1 MSSLAIHSGAASI
14 PRSVRPVV
22 HYDGS
27 RSEVGTLPVIC
38 ESEVRLVVNGEPL
51 ATLLCSDA
59 ALRELVYGFLYD
71 EEVVDGAGE
80 IRSFSFDE
88 TSRTAQVAVARV
100 VDQPE
105 CPVRSSG
112 FAGVALKAPSDPLR
126 RTAAPRADATL
137 RYAGQVGA
145 PAAVAAV
152 RLMQDGATEYASTRG
167 MHCSALFD
175 GQRMVAHFEDV
186 GRHNT
191 LDKLAGFCLLEEF
204 ESDRLPHRHDGEGER
219 RDDAQGDQAGRLCGR
234 LALGPDR
241 RRGRAGGRGGRRAVR
256 VCAQRERN
264 PVRRVRRARG
274 RVGGSAVRRRGD
286 AQARLT
292 LWKFTWTSEQ
302 APLLSRSAPVMRID
316 L

>member
-1 MSSLAIHSGAASI
+1 MSSPAIHSGAASI

-204 ESDRLPHRHDGEGER
+204 DPTGCLIATTGRVSGEMMRKAIRLGACAVASLSGPTDAAVELADGAGVALFGYVRNGSATQYAGFGER
-219 RDDAQGDQAGRLCGR
+219 GGVSEARQSGTAGTLRL
-234 LALGPDR
+234 
-241 RRGRAGGRGGRRAVR
+241 V
-256 VCAQRERN
+256 
-264 PVRRVRRARG
+264 
-274 RVGGSAVRRRGD
+274 
-286 AQARLT
+286 
-292 LWKFTWTSEQ
+292 
-302 APLLSRSAPVMRID
+302 
-316 L
+316 

>member
-80 IRSFSFDE
+80 IRSFSLDE
-88 TSRTAQVAVARV
+88 ASRTAQVAVARV
-100 VDQPE
+100 VNRPE
-105 CPVRSSG
+105 CPVRPSG
-112 FAGVALKAPSDPLR
+112 FAGVALKAPSD
-126 RTAAPRADATL
+126 APRQT
-137 RYAGQVGA
+137 A
-145 PAAVAAV
+145 PASPDASAAGRPGPVSASTAIAAV
-152 RLMQDGATEYASTRG
+152 RQMQDSATEYSSTRG

-191 LDKLAGFCLLEEF
+191 LDKLAGFCLLEGFDPTGCLIATTGRVSGEMMRKAI
-204 ESDRLPHRHDGEGER
+204 RLGACAVASLSGPTDAAVELADGAGVALFGYVRNGSATQYAGFGER
-219 RDDAQGDQAGRLCGR
+219 GGASEPRQPGAAGTLRL
-234 LALGPDR
+234 
-241 RRGRAGGRGGRRAVR
+241 V
-256 VCAQRERN
+256 
-264 PVRRVRRARG
+264 
-274 RVGGSAVRRRGD
+274 
-286 AQARLT
+286 
-292 LWKFTWTSEQ
+292 
-302 APLLSRSAPVMRID
+302 
-316 L
+316 

>member
-88 TSRTAQVAVARV
+88 ASRTAQVAVARV
-100 VDQPE
+100 VDRPE

-152 RLMQDGATEYASTRG
+152 RIMQDGATEYASTRG

-191 LDKLAGFCLLEEF
+191 LDKLAGFCLLEDF
-204 ESDRLPHRHDGEGER
+204 DPTGCLI
-219 RDDAQGDQAGRLCGR
+219 ATT
-234 LALGPDR
+234 
-241 RRGRAGGRGGRRAVR
+241 
-256 VCAQRERN
+256 
-264 PVRRVRRARG
+264 G
-274 RVGGSAVRRRGD
+274 RVSGEMMRKAIRLGACAVASLSGPTDAAVELADGAGVALFGYVRNGSATQYAGFGERGD
-286 AQARLT
+286 ASEVRQPGAAGTLRL
-292 LWKFTWTSEQ
+292 
-302 APLLSRSAPVMRID
+302 V
-316 L
+316 

>member
-112 FAGVALKAPSDPLR
+112 FAGVALKAPSDPPR

-204 ESDRLPHRHDGEGER
+204 DPTGCLIATTGRVSGEMMRKAIRLGACAVASLSGPTDAAVELADGAGVALFGYVRNGSATQYAGFGER
-219 RDDAQGDQAGRLCGR
+219 GGASEVRQPGAAGTLRL
-234 LALGPDR
+234 
-241 RRGRAGGRGGRRAVR
+241 V
-256 VCAQRERN
+256 
-264 PVRRVRRARG
+264 
-274 RVGGSAVRRRGD
+274 
-286 AQARLT
+286 
-292 LWKFTWTSEQ
+292 
-302 APLLSRSAPVMRID
+302 
-316 L
+316 

>member
-80 IRSFSFDE
+80 IRPFSFDE

-204 ESDRLPHRHDGEGER
+204 DPTGCLIATTGRVSGEMMRKAIRLGACAVASLSGPTDAAVELADGAGVALFGYVRNGSATQYAGFGER
-219 RDDAQGDQAGRLCGR
+219 GGVSEARQSGTAGTLRL
-234 LALGPDR
+234 
-241 RRGRAGGRGGRRAVR
+241 V
-256 VCAQRERN
+256 
-264 PVRRVRRARG
+264 
-274 RVGGSAVRRRGD
+274 
-286 AQARLT
+286 
-292 LWKFTWTSEQ
+292 
-302 APLLSRSAPVMRID
+302 
-316 L
+316 

>member
-204 ESDRLPHRHDGEGER
+204 DPTGCLIATTGRVSGEMMRKAIRLGACAVASLSGPTDAAVELTDGAGVALFGYVRNGSATQYAGFGER
-219 RDDAQGDQAGRLCGR
+219 GGVSEARQSGTAGTLRL
-234 LALGPDR
+234 
-241 RRGRAGGRGGRRAVR
+241 V
-256 VCAQRERN
+256 
-264 PVRRVRRARG
+264 
-274 RVGGSAVRRRGD
+274 
-286 AQARLT
+286 
-292 LWKFTWTSEQ
+292 
-302 APLLSRSAPVMRID
+302 
-316 L
+316 

>member
-204 ESDRLPHRHDGEGER
+204 DPTGCLIATTGRVSGEMMRKAIRLGACAVASLSGPTDAAVELADGAGVALFGYVRNGSATQYAGFGER
-219 RDDAQGDQAGRLCGR
+219 GGASEARQSGTAGTLRL
-234 LALGPDR
+234 
-241 RRGRAGGRGGRRAVR
+241 V
-256 VCAQRERN
+256 
-264 PVRRVRRARG
+264 
-274 RVGGSAVRRRGD
+274 
-286 AQARLT
+286 
-292 LWKFTWTSEQ
+292 
-302 APLLSRSAPVMRID
+302 
-316 L
+316 

>member
-145 PAAVAAV
+145 PAVAAV

-204 ESDRLPHRHDGEGER
+204 DPTGCLIATTGRVSGEMIRKAIRLGACAVASLSGPTDAAVELADGAGVALFGYVRNGSATQYAGFGER
-219 RDDAQGDQAGRLCGR
+219 GGASEVRQSGAAGTLRL
-234 LALGPDR
+234 
-241 RRGRAGGRGGRRAVR
+241 V
-256 VCAQRERN
+256 
-264 PVRRVRRARG
+264 
-274 RVGGSAVRRRGD
+274 
-286 AQARLT
+286 
-292 LWKFTWTSEQ
+292 
-302 APLLSRSAPVMRID
+302 
-316 L
+316 